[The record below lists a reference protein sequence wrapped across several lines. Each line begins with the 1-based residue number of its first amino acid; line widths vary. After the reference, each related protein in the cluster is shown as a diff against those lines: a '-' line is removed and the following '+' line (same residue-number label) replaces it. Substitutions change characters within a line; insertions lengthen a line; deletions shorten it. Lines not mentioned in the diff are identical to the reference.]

1 VAIDPYVP
9 TRAEDAPRRSVPIP
23 PAQGWRAARP
33 GELGPEQPTGRLL
46 GSPGPDGG
54 YALQLAERFKD
65 RIEIAFPE
73 KVPDVLAVGAALAM
87 KRAASFG
94 RAPIVRDL
102 EIALGLL
109 GWLGGAPAELIEW
122 RRHAVHGAA
131 HHYAERRGIVDAVP
145 TSLLRTPPED
155 QVAALASWREWLV
168 PEAC

>member
-1 VAIDPYVP
+1 MLLAAD
-9 TRAEDAPRRSVPIP
+9 ANQLDAPHLLELL
-23 PAQGWRAARP
+23 ARDKQV
-33 GELGPEQPTGRLL
+33 GLL
-46 GSPGPDGG
+46 
-54 YALQLAERFKD
+54 
-65 RIEIAFPE
+65 FPE

-155 QVAALASWREWLV
+155 QVAALACWREWLV